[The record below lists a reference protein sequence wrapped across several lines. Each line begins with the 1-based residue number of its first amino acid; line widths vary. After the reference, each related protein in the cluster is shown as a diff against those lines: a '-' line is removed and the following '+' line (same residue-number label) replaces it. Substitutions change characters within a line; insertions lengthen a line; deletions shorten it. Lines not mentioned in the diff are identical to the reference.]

1 MYNLEQG
8 ATLKSLERELYEIKR
23 FVEETPVN
31 YVLSS
36 WFKGSQ
42 QSSFGGEQQVAIY
55 SLDFMFK
62 LLCVVECL
70 SFKRVTFWK
79 TIHFCFLMWER
90 LISLD
95 GIWSEFQHKIKKKKK

>member
-8 ATLKSLERELYEIKR
+8 DTLKSLERELYEIKR

-62 LLCVVECL
+62 LLCG
-70 SFKRVTFWK
+70 RVPVFQK
-79 TIHFCFLMWER
+79 SDFLKDHAF
-90 LISLD
+90 LFSYV
-95 GIWSEFQHKIKKKKK
+95 GKID